1 VSRPKLLLS
10 GAAGQIG
17 FELARLLPAH
27 SDVYALDRAELDL
40 ADRDAIVGAVRRLRP
55 DIIVNAAAYTAV
67 DRAET
72 DVDRAYAI
80 NAHAPAVLAEEAK
93 RLGAVMI
100 HYSTDYVF
108 DGSSA
113 TPYAEDSSANPLN
126 VYGRSKLEGER
137 AIAAVGGAHLI
148 LRTSWV
154 YGLRGQNFLLTMRRL
169 ARERDE
175 IRIVSDQRGVPNWS
189 REIARITASLVG
201 LGSSKL
207 AAHGGLYHLSAR
219 GSATWFD
226 FARAIFGDVARPA
239 LVPITSAQYPTPA
252 RRPAYGVLAPD
263 KFESTFGFVLPD
275 WRSVLR
281 ACLEEGPSGVV
292 G

>member
-1 VSRPKLLLS
+1 VSRPTILLS
-10 GAAGQIG
+10 GAGGQIG
-17 FELARLLPAH
+17 FELAKILPAH
-27 SDVYALDRAELDL
+27 GEVSALDRASLDL
-40 ADRDAIVGAVRRLRP
+40 ADPDAIVETVRRLRP
-55 DIIVNAAAYTAV
+55 NIIVNAAAYTAV

-72 DVDRAYAI
+72 DADRAYAI
-80 NAHAPAVLAEEAK
+80 NARAPAVLAEEAK
-93 RLGAVMI
+93 RIGAVMI

-113 TPYAEDSSANPLN
+113 TPYREDAPAQPLN

-137 AIAAVGGAHLI
+137 AIAAVGGANLI

-175 IRIVSDQRGVPNWS
+175 IRIVADQLGVPNWS
-189 REIARITASLVG
+189 RELARITARLVG
-201 LGSSKL
+201 FESSAL
-207 AAHGGLYHLSAR
+207 AERAGLYHLSAR
-219 GSATWFD
+219 GSASWFE
-226 FARAIFGDVARPA
+226 FAQAIIGNVARPT
-239 LVPITSAQYPTPA
+239 LLPITTAEYPMPA

-275 WRSVLR
+275 WRRLLR
-281 ACLEEGPSGVV
+281 ECLEESA
-292 G
+292 

>member
-1 VSRPKLLLS
+1 LLS
-10 GAAGQIG
+10 GAGGQIG
-17 FELARLLPAH
+17 FELAKLLPAH
-27 SDVYALDRAELDL
+27 GEVSALDRASLDL
-40 ADRDAIVGAVRRLRP
+40 ADPDAIVETVRRLRP

-72 DVDRAYAI
+72 DADRAYAI
-80 NAHAPAVLAEEAK
+80 NSRAPAVLAEEAK
-93 RLGAVMI
+93 RIGAVMI

-113 TPYAEDSSANPLN
+113 TPYVEDAPAHPLN

-137 AIAAVGGAHLI
+137 AIAAVGGANLI

-175 IRIVSDQRGVPNWS
+175 IRIVADQRGVPNWS
-189 REIARITASLVG
+189 REIARITATLVG
-201 LGSSKL
+201 QGSAL
-207 AAHGGLYHLSAR
+207 AERAGLYHLSAR
-219 GSATWFD
+219 GSASWFE
-226 FARAIFGDVARPA
+226 FAAAIIGDVARPT
-239 LVPITSAQYPTPA
+239 LVPITTEEYPTPA

-263 KFESTFGFVLPD
+263 KFESTFGFALPD
-275 WRSVLR
+275 WRDLLR
-281 ACLEEGPSGVV
+281 KCLEESA
-292 G
+292 

>member
-1 VSRPKLLLS
+1 MSRPKLLLT

-27 SDVYALDRAELDL
+27 GEVHALDRAELDL
-40 ADRDAIVGAVRRLRP
+40 ADRDAIVAAVRRLHP

-72 DVDRAYAI
+72 DVDHAYAI
-80 NAHAPAVLAEEAK
+80 NAHAPAVFAEEAK

-113 TPYAEDSSANPLN
+113 KPYAEDSATSPLN

-137 AIAAVGGAHLI
+137 AIEAVGGAHLI

-175 IRIVSDQRGVPNWS
+175 IRIVADQRGVPNWS
-189 REIARITASLVG
+189 REIARITSSLVG
-201 LGSSKL
+201 MGSSAL
-207 AAHGGLYHLSAR
+207 GARSGLYHLSAR

-226 FARAIFGDVARPA
+226 FARAIFGEVARPA

-275 WRSVLR
+275 WRSALR
-281 ACLEEGPSGVV
+281 SCLEEA
-292 G
+292 

>member
-10 GAAGQIG
+10 GATGQIG
-17 FELARLLPAH
+17 FELAKFLPAH
-27 SDVYALDRAELDL
+27 GEVSALDRASLDL
-40 ADRDAIVGAVRRLRP
+40 GDPDALVEVVRRLRP
-55 DIIVNAAAYTAV
+55 NIIVNAAAYTAV

-72 DVDRAYAI
+72 DADRAFAI
-80 NAHAPAVLAEEAK
+80 NALAPAVLAEEAK
-93 RLGAVMI
+93 RIGAVMI
-100 HYSTDYVF
+100 QYSTDYVF

-113 TPYAEDSSANPLN
+113 TPYREDAPAQPLN

-137 AIAAVGGAHLI
+137 AIAAVGGANLI

-175 IRIVSDQRGVPNWS
+175 IRIVADQVGVPNWS
-189 REIARITASLVG
+189 RELARITASLVG
-201 LGSSKL
+201 LGSSAL
-207 AAHGGLYHLSAR
+207 AERAGLYHLSAR
-219 GSATWFD
+219 GSASWFE
-226 FARAIFGDVARPA
+226 FAQAIIGNVARPA
-239 LVPITSAQYPTPA
+239 LLPITTAEYPTPA

-275 WRSVLR
+275 WRNLLR
-281 ACLEEGPSGVV
+281 ECLQESA
-292 G
+292 